1 MAVIVTTNVRGLRD
15 PTKRAAVFA
24 FLGAMRGDIFLLQE
38 AHLRDEED
46 AAALSREWVWG
57 PSGWSVG
64 SVHSDGVGI
73 LFRGP
78 SFVVEEVV
86 VLVAGRVMYTD
97 FLFSGVKFR
106 VVNVY
111 APAQRGRR
119 LEVFRDLPGCL
130 STTRSLIL
138 GGDFNVRLDGR
149 DGAGEG
155 GTDYSARALAE
166 VVRDF
171 SLVDAYRASHPS
183 DAGFTWRN
191 SRGAA
196 SRLDYIFVGGG
207 QSGMKCVLLPSWA
220 SDHDM
225 LRVSLPADGPK
236 WGPGFWRLN
245 TSLLG
250 SGAFV
255 KAFTRCYSTVR
266 ALRPLYTSVVEWWEA
281 AKSRFASFCRLHAV
295 GARRRDGAEVTKWT
309 EALAYLHGRLNRGES
324 VDWAAN
330 EGAKERLRGL
340 LEARAKA
347 LAFQARLR
355 ELEEGERPT
364 AYFFQAAR
372 ARRGASAIAGLRR
385 VDGTLAEGQAMLAVA
400 ESYYAEL
407 FSRRACDPAA
417 EARLLACVSARLGAE
432 EAQAME
438 ADVTLEEVREA
449 LMGLRDG
456 RAPGHDG
463 LPKEFYVAFWHLLG
477 PDLLEVYRTL
487 LKGGAL
493 SASMQKGVLVLLH
506 KGGDRAELGNWW
518 PLTLL
523 TTDYKV
529 LAKVATAR
537 LRRVMGGLVS
547 QDQTCGV
554 PGRSCSWNLILLR
567 DVLDWVDERNL
578 PLALVSIDQEKAFDR
593 VQHGFL
599 FGVLGRMG
607 FGPRFIGWVR
617 TLYAGAYSCVR
628 VNGFL
633 SGAVEQAGGVRQ
645 GCPLSPLLYVLFM
658 EPFAELV
665 RRDPGVDGVRLPGVA
680 GEVLKIQQYA
690 DDTTLFVSSVRS
702 LGRIRALTD
711 LFGAGTGSRVNMAK
725 SSVLFCGSW
734 TEDIGDSEGFAVCEG
749 GLKILGVRFWA
760 RGSAAQNWKARL
772 TLVRSRLGMWSRR
785 QLSLTGKVIVVRSV
799 LLPLLLHLAYVF
811 PVPARAK
818 LALTRAVFRFLWGGR
833 YEYVSREL
841 MYAPVAG
848 GGGVSRG
855 YH

>member
-1 MAVIVTTNVRGLRD
+1 MCGAFGI
-15 PTKRAAVFA
+15 PTSAAVLA
-24 FLGAMRGDIFLLQE
+24 FLGAMGDIFLLQE

-46 AAALSREWVWG
+46 AAALSPACGWG
-57 PSGWSVG
+57 APERWGRGDQVDGSSG
-64 SVHSDGVGI
+64 
-73 LFRGP
+73 
-78 SFVVEEVV
+78 
-86 VLVAGRVMYTD
+86 
-97 FLFSGVKFR
+97 
-106 VVNVY
+106 
-111 APAQRGRR
+111 
-119 LEVFRDLPGCL
+119 L
-130 STTRSLIL
+130 SPWT
-138 GGDFNVRLDGR
+138 
-149 DGAGEG
+149 
-155 GTDYSARALAE
+155 
-166 VVRDF
+166 
-171 SLVDAYRASHPS
+171 PQ
-183 DAGFTWRN
+183 
-191 SRGAA
+191 SR
-196 SRLDYIFVGGG
+196 
-207 QSGMKCVLLPSWA
+207 
-220 SDHDM
+220 
-225 LRVSLPADGPK
+225 
-236 WGPGFWRLN
+236 
-245 TSLLG
+245 
-250 SGAFV
+250 
-255 KAFTRCYSTVR
+255 
-266 ALRPLYTSVVEWWEA
+266 
-281 AKSRFASFCRLHAV
+281 
-295 GARRRDGAEVTKWT
+295 
-309 EALAYLHGRLNRGES
+309 ES
-324 VDWAAN
+324 VDWAAY

-347 LAFQARLR
+347 LAFQAWLR

-400 ESYYAEL
+400 ESCHAEL

-463 LPKEFYVAFWHLLG
+463 LPKECYVAFWHLLG

-506 KGGDRAELGNWW
+506 KGGDRAELGNWR

-617 TLYAGAYSCVR
+617 TLYAGAYSCVQ

-665 RRDPGVDGVRLPGVA
+665 RRDPGVDGVRLPGAA
-680 GEVLKIQQYA
+680 GEVLKIQQYV
-690 DDTTLFVSSVRS
+690 DDTTLFVSACPVAGSHPGPDRP
-702 LGRIRALTD
+702 LGR
-711 LFGAGTGSRVNMAK
+711 GTGSR
-725 SSVLFCGSW
+725 
-734 TEDIGDSEGFAVCEG
+734 
-749 GLKILGVRFWA
+749 
-760 RGSAAQNWKARL
+760 
-772 TLVRSRLGMWSRR
+772 
-785 QLSLTGKVIVVRSV
+785 LSLTGKVIVVRSV

-848 GGGVSRG
+848 GGRGVPRVPLKLDVLYASFASKTVLERAPHKCFFLARFYLAG
-855 YH
+855 FFRHLVVLSHVAPRADVRSPAYGPRFS